1 MDANIWY
8 QLREIIANNKG
19 KVYGTL
25 IGFLSSIF
33 ILLIGFWRT
42 LLILLLT
49 VIGYIIGSRWD
60 QEGDFRKL
68 LDRLLPPQF
77 KD

>member
-1 MDANIWY
+1 MDADVWY

-33 ILLIGFWRT
+33 YLIDWF
-42 LLILLLT
+42 LEDSPDF
-49 VIGYIIGSRWD
+49 IIDSYWLYYRLSLGSGR
-60 QEGDFRKL
+60 
-68 LDRLLPPQF
+68 
-77 KD
+77 